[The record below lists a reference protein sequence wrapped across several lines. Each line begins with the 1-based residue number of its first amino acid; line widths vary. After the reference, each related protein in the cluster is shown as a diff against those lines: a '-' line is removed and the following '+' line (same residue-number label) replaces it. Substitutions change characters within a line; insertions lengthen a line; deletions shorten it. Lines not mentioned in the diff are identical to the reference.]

1 MNRSKEPVE
10 VLKAIITC
18 QMLIIGPYRN
28 RIENMLSKI
37 LVEGDMPENIRNEY
51 DTSKNNIV
59 VTFEKDRI
67 QWQLELL
74 PCVATFD
81 QYFDASSQSKVPYL
95 KSIQYFH
102 LRGKGNDLQEEEFFS
117 LATFFDTTNDET
129 ILSSS
134 KSGNSATNHHWGII
148 AAAAG
153 FGIQKEEHV
162 KMIQNFVN
170 TMLCTDNKGDNKIN
184 VATVPKFKDLNTSD
198 GNDRIGGPKV
208 MAQFILKEAQKQ
220 MEQKL
225 LSSKLAVTLLKEEPN
240 QTDEEVAITQPPT
253 TPTASTYIAAEEN
266 TISTNCTDYSHNSS
280 NYPTENITNDELSIP
295 TIQYACKICRCILFC
310 QNDLEN
316 PPHEKGRMK
325 KDYFNKFTTRSCQS
339 MFLAKPIFTMN
350 NDNVGKLNCPKC
362 SAKIG
367 SWNWS
372 GAQCSCGSWVTPAIQ
387 ILTSRVDAIHPT
399 SLVYP

>member
-1 MNRSKEPVE
+1 MNISKEPVE
-10 VLKAIITC
+10 KIKAIITC

-28 RIENMLSKI
+28 RIENMLSNF
-37 LVEGDMPENIRNEY
+37 LDEGDMPENIRHEY
-51 DTSKNNIV
+51 NTSKNNIV
-59 VTFEKDRI
+59 VTFEKERL

-81 QYFDASSQSKVPYL
+81 QYYDASSKSKVPYL

-102 LRGKGNDLQEEEFFS
+102 SRSKGKDFQAEEFFS
-117 LATFFDTTNDET
+117 LATFFDTTSDET
-129 ILSSS
+129 VLGCSSS
-134 KSGNSATNHHWGII
+134 SSATNHHWGII

-170 TMLCTDNKGDNKIN
+170 TMLCTDNKGENKIN
-184 VATVPKFKDLNTSD
+184 VATVPKSKDLKTSN
-198 GNDRIGGPKV
+198 GSDRIGAPKV
-208 MAQFILKEAQKQ
+208 MAQFILEEAQTQ

-240 QTDEEVAITQPPT
+240 QGDEIAITQPPT
-253 TPTASTYIAAEEN
+253 SPTAANYIVAQEN
-266 TISTNCTDYSHNSS
+266 TTSIIDTFCFLDSS
-280 NYPTENITNDELSIP
+280 NSPKEDTTTNDEPSIP
-295 TIQYACKICRCILFC
+295 TIKYACKICRCILFC

-325 KDYFNKFTTRSCQS
+325 KDYSNKFTTRSCES

-387 ILTSRVDAIHPT
+387 ILSSRVDAIHPT
-399 SLVYP
+399 SLV